1 MKITLTLI
9 RKGDKVK
16 IAAGF
21 DTDTM
26 GCFVI
31 DTDYDTP
38 EKILEQCR
46 QIVGE
51 FGGFCPVLLNTN
63 GVIAGKNCTD
73 IFTSESS

>member
-26 GCFVI
+26 GGFVI

-38 EKILEQCR
+38 EKTLEQCKCDNR
-46 QIVGE
+46 
-51 FGGFCPVLLNTN
+51 
-63 GVIAGKNCTD
+63 
-73 IFTSESS
+73 

>member
-26 GCFVI
+26 GGFVI

-38 EKILEQCR
+38 EKTLEQCK

-63 GVIAGKNCTD
+63 GVIAGKSFTD
-73 IFTSESS
+73 IFTDESR